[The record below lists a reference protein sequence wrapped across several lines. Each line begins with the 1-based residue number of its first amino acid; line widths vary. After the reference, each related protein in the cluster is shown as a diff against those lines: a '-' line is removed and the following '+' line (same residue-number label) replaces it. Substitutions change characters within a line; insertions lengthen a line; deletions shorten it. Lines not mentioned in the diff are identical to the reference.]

1 MKYGH
6 CDNTSIISLEK
17 IIISFLPFIFEF
29 IFSCLVAVAKPSEFC
44 WIRVERERGYSCLI
58 PDFSRRVLS
67 FSPFDI
73 TLVICRSHISYID
86 CIYISHIV
94 FVMLKYIPSILNLFR
109 FLSLKYIELPQTPF
123 CIYPDVLWSLSL
135 SLFVLCLQLLIHI

>member
-29 IFSCLVAVAKPSEFC
+29 IFSCLVAVAKPSR
-44 WIRVERERGYSCLI
+44 ILLNKSRERGYSCLI
-58 PDFSRRVLS
+58 PDFSRSVLS

-109 FLSLKYIELPQTPF
+109 FLSLKYIELTQTPF
-123 CIYPDVLWSLSL
+123 CIYPDVL
-135 SLFVLCLQLLIHI
+135 